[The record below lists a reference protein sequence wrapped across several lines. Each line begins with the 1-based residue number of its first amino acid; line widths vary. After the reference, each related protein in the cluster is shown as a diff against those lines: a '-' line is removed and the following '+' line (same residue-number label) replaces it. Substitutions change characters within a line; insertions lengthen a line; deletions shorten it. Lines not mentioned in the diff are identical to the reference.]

1 MEPLR
6 RPSYIIGT
14 LAQSDTKTGNMG
26 LDITGSIDVLC
37 ATAPVIH
44 EDMVV
49 HRSNTGVTRHTPLA
63 TPGASTSC
71 YCIRSSLTPLRRIGS
86 LAAIS

>member
-26 LDITGSIDVLC
+26 LEAQSSGLL
-37 ATAPVIH
+37 
-44 EDMVV
+44 
-49 HRSNTGVTRHTPLA
+49 NTPPPATPLPVTVRTIPIIIIPTKNLTSCNNINA
-63 TPGASTSC
+63 TPSV
-71 YCIRSSLTPLRRIGS
+71 I
-86 LAAIS
+86 

>member
-26 LDITGSIDVLC
+26 LDITGIIDLLC
-37 ATAPVIH
+37 STALVIYD
-44 EDMVV
+44 DMLV
-49 HRSNTGVTRHTPLA
+49 HRSNTGVTRHIPLA
-63 TPGASTSC
+63 TLGASTSC
-71 YCIRSSLTPLRRIGS
+71 YCIRSSLTPLRRTGS